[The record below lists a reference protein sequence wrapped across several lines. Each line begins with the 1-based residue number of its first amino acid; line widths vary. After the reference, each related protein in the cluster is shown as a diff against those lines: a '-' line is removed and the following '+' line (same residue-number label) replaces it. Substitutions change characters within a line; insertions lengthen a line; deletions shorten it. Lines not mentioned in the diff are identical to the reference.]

1 MIERKYFGETQNGD
15 IVSKFLLENK
25 SGMQV
30 EVSDLGALILAISII
45 DKEGIKRDV
54 ALGFEKVEDY
64 FDTETGMGAYVGRN
78 ANRNKGACV
87 NI

>member
-1 MIERKYFGETQNGD
+1 MVERKYFGETQNGD

-45 DKEGIKRDV
+45 DKELSLIH
-54 ALGFEKVEDY
+54 
-64 FDTETGMGAYVGRN
+64 
-78 ANRNKGACV
+78 
-87 NI
+87 I

>member
-1 MIERKYFGETQNGD
+1 MVEKKYFGETQNGD

-25 SGMQV
+25 RGMQV

-45 DKEGIKRDV
+45 DKEGIQRDV

-64 FDTETGMGAYVGRN
+64 FDTETGNGVRTLL
-78 ANRNKGACV
+78 
-87 NI
+87 I

>member
-45 DKEGIKRDV
+45 DKEGIKGMLLLDLKKWKTTLIQKPEWERM
-54 ALGFEKVEDY
+54 LEEMLIELKVH
-64 FDTETGMGAYVGRN
+64 A
-78 ANRNKGACV
+78 
-87 NI
+87 

>member
-45 DKEGIKRDV
+45 DKFTLVVRSDN
-54 ALGFEKVEDY
+54 F
-64 FDTETGMGAYVGRN
+64 FRFF
-78 ANRNKGACV
+78 
-87 NI
+87 